1 MAPTIGLQLYTLHRE
16 LSEPGSRRGLLEQ
29 VAALGVESVEPYAV
43 VLPNRTRAQRL
54 EDARSLKADIDAAGL
69 AVSSVHNP
77 IPGPADADWLF
88 EALAELG
95 APIAVVPVPEGLA
108 GFPRDAFADA
118 ETPARYGERLS
129 ALVDVA
135 ERHGMRVGYHNH
147 EFEWAP
153 LPDGRLG
160 YDVLWE
166 HTDPRVV
173 AEVDLYWAQGA
184 GQAPADVVAK
194 LGPRV
199 ELVHVK
205 DGHAPAERP
214 PQQVAPGSGIV
225 ALEDALVAGTA
236 VTTHIIE
243 ADAVAGGGD
252 VMAYIRDGVAWLRGR
267 QIAT

>member
-1 MAPTIGLQLYTLHRE
+1 VAPTIGLQLYTLHR
-16 LSEPGSRRGLLEQ
+16 LLAEPGRRRGLLEEA
-29 VAALGVESVEPYAV
+29 AALGVGSVEPYAFS
-43 VLPNRTRAQRL
+43 LPTRTRAERL
-54 EDARSLKADIDAAGL
+54 EDARSLRADIDAAGL

-88 EALAELG
+88 EALGELG

-108 GFPRDAFADA
+108 GFTRDAFADA
-118 ETPARYGERLS
+118 DTTKRYGERLS
-129 ALVDVA
+129 ALADVA
-135 ERHGMRVGYHNH
+135 ERHGARVGYHNH
-147 EFEWAP
+147 DWEWAA

-173 AEVDLYWAQGA
+173 AEVDLYWAQAA
-184 GQAPADVVAK
+184 GRSPADVVTK
-194 LGPRV
+194 LGARV

-214 PQQVAPGSGIV
+214 PQQVAPGSGVV
-225 ALEDALVAGTA
+225 ALEDALVAGKA

-243 ADAVAGGGD
+243 ADAVADDGD
-252 VMAYIRDGVAWLRGR
+252 VMAYVRDGAAWLRGR
-267 QIAT
+267 STRP

>member
-1 MAPTIGLQLYTLHRE
+1 VAPTIGLQLYTLHR
-16 LSEPGSRRGLLEQ
+16 LLAEPGRRGALLEEA
-29 VAALGVESVEPYAV
+29 AALGVESVEPYAA

-54 EDARSLKADIDAAGL
+54 DDVRALKSDIDGAGL

-77 IPGPADADWLF
+77 IPGPDDADWLF
-88 EALAELG
+88 EAIGELG
-95 APIAVVPVPEGLA
+95 APIVVVPVSEGLA

-118 ETPARYGERLS
+118 DTIKRYGERLS
-129 ALVDVA
+129 ALADVA
-135 ERHGMRVGYHNH
+135 EAHGARVGYHNH
-147 EFEWAP
+147 EWEWAE

-184 GQAPADVVAK
+184 GQTPADVVAK
-194 LGPRV
+194 LGARV

-214 PQQVAPGSGIV
+214 PQQVAPGSGVV
-225 ALEDALVAGTA
+225 ALDDALVAATA

-243 ADAVAGGGD
+243 ADAVADDGD
-252 VMAYIRDGVAWLRGR
+252 VMAYVRDGAAWLRGR
-267 QIAT
+267 RQRP